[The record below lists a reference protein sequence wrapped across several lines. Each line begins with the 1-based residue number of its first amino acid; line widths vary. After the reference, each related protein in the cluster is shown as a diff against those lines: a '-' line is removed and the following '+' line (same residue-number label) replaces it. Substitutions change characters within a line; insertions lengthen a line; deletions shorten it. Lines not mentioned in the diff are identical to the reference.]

1 MSLLNSKSTFKLRI
15 SHKLPLFIVGAA
27 LVTALAIG
35 IANYMSAAKEMEAA
49 ANEKLS
55 ALMESRR
62 QALSDYLGSIEQD
75 MRYQATNPYVYEALT
90 AYKAAWAELGEDQG
104 KTLQRLYSDG
114 NPHPTGQ
121 KENLDKADDGS
132 SYSRAHGSY
141 HPWFR
146 QFLRE
151 RDYYDIFL
159 FDLEGNLVYTVFKEL
174 DYATN
179 LNTGEWKDSDLGNAF
194 RAARDNPQT
203 GSLQFFDFKP
213 YGPSHGAAVSF
224 ISTPIHGPDGSLA
237 GVLVFQMPINRING
251 VMQIS
256 AGMGESGETYIV
268 GADRLMRS
276 DSRFSEESTILKT
289 KVDTETVRLALDG
302 KIGAKRV
309 MDYRGISVLSGYGP
323 IEFQGVTWAILA
335 EIDTDEA
342 LAAVTDMRNQSMLIG
357 AAVLVIITLIGIF
370 LARGIARPL
379 THMNEAMRELAGGNK
394 EVEIPAQ
401 GRADEI
407 GEMAQAVQVFKDNMI
422 KVEKMALEQEEADL
436 RAKEQQRQA
445 MLELADNF
453 EASVKGVVD
462 SVASGS
468 TEMEAAAQ
476 SMSATAEET
485 SRQATAAARPPPRP
499 AARPARCSRRPSPC
513 PSRQPG

>member
-1 MSLLNSKSTFKLRI
+1 MSLTSSKLALTLRI

-35 IANYMSAAKEMEAA
+35 TGNYMTAAREMEAA
-49 ANEKLS
+49 ANEKLV

-62 QALSDYLGSIEQD
+62 QALSDYLASIEQD
-75 MRYQATNPYVYEALT
+75 MRFQATNPYVYEALT
-90 AYKAAWAELGEDQG
+90 AYQAAWAELGGDQS
-104 KTLQRLYSDG
+104 KTLQRLYIED

-132 SYSRAHGSY
+132 SYSQAHGSY

-179 LNTGEWKDSDLGNAF
+179 LNTGEWKDTDLGNAF
-194 RAARDNPQT
+194 RAARNNPQA

-213 YGPSHGAAVSF
+213 YAPSHGAAASF

-237 GVLVFQMPINRING
+237 GVLVFQMPINRINA

-256 AGMGESGETYIV
+256 AGMGESGETYLV
-268 GADRLMRS
+268 GADKLMRS

-289 KVDTETVRLALDG
+289 KVDGETVRLALAG
-302 KIGAKRV
+302 KTGAQEV
-309 MDYRGISVLSGYGP
+309 LDYRGISVLSGYGP

-335 EIDTDEA
+335 EIDTAEA
-342 LAAVTDMRNQSMLIG
+342 LAAVDEIRNLALIIG
-357 AAVLVIITLIGIF
+357 AIVLVVVTLIGIF
-370 LARGIARPL
+370 LARGIAQPL
-379 THMNEAMRELAGGNK
+379 TKMNQAMRELADGNK
-394 EVEIPAQ
+394 EIDIPAQ

-407 GEMAQAVQVFKDNMI
+407 GDMAQAVQVFKENMI
-422 KVEKMALEQEEADL
+422 KADALAAEQ
-436 RAKEQQRQA
+436 AKEQIA
-445 MLELADNF
+445 KEE
-453 EASVKGVVD
+453 EAS
-462 SVASGS
+462 ASWSSARHS
-468 TEMEAAAQ
+468 T
-476 SMSATAEET
+476 
-485 SRQATAAARPPPRP
+485 RPPRP
-499 AARPARCSRRPSPC
+499 LSKPWARRPPRC
-513 PSRQPG
+513 KAPPTQ

>member
-1 MSLLNSKSTFKLRI
+1 MSLLLSKSTFKLRI

-35 IANYMSAAKEMEAA
+35 IANYMSAAKEVEAA
-49 ANEKLS
+49 ANEKLL

-62 QALSDYLGSIEQD
+62 QALTNYLGSIEQD
-75 MRYQATNPYVYEALT
+75 MRYTATSPYVYEALI
-90 AYKAAWAELGEDQG
+90 AYQAAWAELGFQQTQ
-104 KTLQRLYSDG
+104 TLQRLYIDD
-114 NPHPTGQ
+114 NPNPTGQ
-121 KENLDKADDGS
+121 KENLDMAPDGS
-132 SYSRAHGSY
+132 TYSQVHGSY

-179 LNTGEWKDSDLGNAF
+179 LNNGEWKDSDLGNAF

-213 YGPSHGAAVSF
+213 YAPSHGAAASF

-237 GVLVFQMPINRING
+237 GVLVFQMPINRINA

-268 GADRLMRS
+268 GADKLMRS

-289 KVDTETVRLALDG
+289 EVDGETVRLALAG
-302 KIGAKRV
+302 KTGAQMV
-309 MDYRGISVLSGYGP
+309 DDYRGISVLSGYGP
-323 IEFQGVTWAILA
+323 IKFQGVTWAILA

-342 LAAVTDMRNQSMLIG
+342 LAAVSDMRNQSLIIG
-357 AAVLVIITLIGIF
+357 GIVLAIVTMIGIF
-370 LARGIARPL
+370 LARGIAHPL
-379 THMNEAMRELAGGNK
+379 TKMNEAMRELAEGNK
-394 EVEIPAQ
+394 EIEIPAQ

-407 GEMAQAVQVFKDNMI
+407 GDMAEAVQVFKDNMI
-422 KVEKMALEQEEADL
+422 KADALAAEQEMAQAEKQK
-436 RAKEQQRQA
+436 RAQHIEKLTQDFDQSA
-445 MLELADNF
+445 TGMLKTV
-453 EASVKGVVD
+453 S
-462 SVASGS
+462 
-468 TEMEAAAQ
+468 EAA
-476 SMSATAEET
+476 S
-485 SRQATAAARPPPRP
+485 
-499 AARPARCSRRPSPC
+499 
-513 PSRQPG
+513 